1 MKTATIQRESNQLI
15 PPEETQSPACLE
27 TPQSLF
33 SLSAPTDPSM
43 PTVGKKLCCYSSAPP
58 STPPPRVRPMV
69 GSEIHAQH
77 CSSGNGRAPATNMCF
92 EDERG
97 TGPRFS
103 YPCLPASYP
112 LLLIFKW
119 REWEKQTHTYIWFIL
134 LHTSVHGE
142 KILSWKKTS
151 RRLRTWC

>member
-27 TPQSLF
+27 TLQSLF

-58 STPPPRVRPMV
+58 STPPPHVRPMV

-103 YPCLPASYP
+103 FPCLPASYP
-112 LLLIFKW
+112 LLLIFKMERMGGTNPHVHMVHFVTYICTW
-119 REWEKQTHTYIWFIL
+119 REN
-134 LHTSVHGE
+134 S
-142 KILSWKKTS
+142 
-151 RRLRTWC
+151 